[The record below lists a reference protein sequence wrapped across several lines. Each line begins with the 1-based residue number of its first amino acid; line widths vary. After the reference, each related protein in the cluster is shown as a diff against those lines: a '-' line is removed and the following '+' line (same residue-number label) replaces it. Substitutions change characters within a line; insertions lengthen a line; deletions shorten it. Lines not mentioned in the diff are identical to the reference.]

1 MEKLNNKGGTQT
13 KGGSDEVTKEE
24 RVGGE
29 FIEVCRWQS
38 QPYSYENQYE
48 DWLLGR
54 IPFGSPFWTSL
65 FKRETEAIILMPT

>member
-1 MEKLNNKGGTQT
+1 VK
-13 KGGSDEVTKEE
+13 KEE
-24 RVGGE
+24 RVEAE
-29 FIEVCRWQS
+29 FIEVCRWLSQS
-38 QPYSYENQYE
+38 FSYENPYE